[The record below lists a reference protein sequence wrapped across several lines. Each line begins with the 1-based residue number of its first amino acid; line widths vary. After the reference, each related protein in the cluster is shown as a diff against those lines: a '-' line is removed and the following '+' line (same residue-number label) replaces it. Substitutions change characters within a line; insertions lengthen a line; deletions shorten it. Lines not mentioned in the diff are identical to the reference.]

1 MGLKYMIILYILV
14 KMDLNENQK
23 MIGVHDGVLY
33 GQNERV
39 DELNKRFVDRQFPD
53 SALKPNIDMR
63 PVQTKYTKFSVLDN
77 QPKSTV
83 NAPIFS
89 DYRMDTTFNP
99 GTDRAPVNGYFSNV
113 DKETELRNQ
122 KYALQKGAS
131 QNAFIPSSESDLYKT
146 SVVFSPSEQPHP
158 LLFAKPSIEQTHQPH
173 LMNIG
178 KDALFNHTRTQLRD
192 L

>member
-1 MGLKYMIILYILV
+1 
-14 KMDLNENQK
+14 
-23 MIGVHDGVLY
+23 
-33 GQNERV
+33 
-39 DELNKRFVDRQFPD
+39 
-53 SALKPNIDMR
+53 MR

-83 NAPIFS
+83 NASMFS

-146 SVVFSPSEQPHP
+146 EAVGYQVPQTHP
-158 LLFAKPSIEQTHQPH
+158 LLFAKPSIEGPDALH
-173 LMNIG
+173 LSNIG
-178 KDALFNHTRTQLRD
+178 QNKLFNHTRTQLRNN
-192 L
+192 